1 MEDGERLARM
11 DQLVRVMTARC
22 GFSKRF
28 ARQTLLLAA
37 ARLKEKNDLQTMS
50 ALYGMKGNQ

>member
-1 MEDGERLARM
+1 MEAGERLARL
-11 DQLVRVMTARC
+11 DQLVRVMVARC
-22 GFSKRF
+22 GFSKHF